1 MDASFKRN
9 TGSHGAGVIDRR
21 SVLALI
27 GAALTPSLI
36 HAAQYPSRPIKII
49 VPFSPGGS
57 GDITARLIGK
67 QIEEKTRQAVVIDNR
82 PGANGIIGTMA
93 VKTAEPDGHTVLLI
107 TTSTHAANVSLV
119 RNLSYD
125 PAKDFTVVGVFRSS
139 GSYLMVRPQAP
150 WRDLAGFIAAAKVAP
165 GKLTFGHFNA
175 SSRTPPEY
183 LGRLAGIELQGVP
196 YRAIA
201 NAVADLISGEIDCLF
216 MDTTASN
223 QYLQN
228 GQLRPLAITR
238 LKRAPATPDVPAV
251 AETFPGFEL
260 TGFLGMAVPSATPRE
275 IVEQLNGL
283 INEALTAPE
292 VRRRMDEFGLSWDV
306 TDLAA
311 CEAAVRA
318 ERERWTEYTRVAG
331 IQPE

>member
-1 MDASFKRN
+1 MPN
-9 TGSHGAGVIDRR
+9 TMINRR

-27 GAALTPSLI
+27 GGALMPAQARAAL
-36 HAAQYPSRPIKII
+36 YPSRPIKII
-49 VPFSPGGS
+49 VPFGPGGS

-67 QIEEKTRQAVVIDNR
+67 QIEERTRQSVVIDNR

-93 VKTAEPDGHTVLLI
+93 VKTAEPDGYTVLLI

-119 RNLSYD
+119 RNLAYD

-139 GSYLMVRPQAP
+139 GTYMLVRPQSA
-150 WRDLAGFIAAAKVAP
+150 WRDLNGFIGAARAAP
-165 GKLTFGHFNA
+165 GKLTFGYFNA

-183 LGRLAGIELQGVP
+183 LSRLAGIELQGVP
-196 YRAIA
+196 YRAIG
-201 NAVADLISGEIDCLF
+201 NAVTDLMGGEIDCLF
-216 MDTTASN
+216 IDTTASN

-238 LKRAPATPDVPAV
+238 LTRAEATPDVPAV

-283 INEALTAPE
+283 ITEALASAE
-292 VRRRMDEFGLSWDV
+292 VRRRMDEFGLSYDV

-311 CEAAVRA
+311 CDEVVRA

>member
-1 MDASFKRN
+1 MPNASL
-9 TGSHGAGVIDRR
+9 SRR
-21 SVLALI
+21 SVLALTA
-27 GAALTPSLI
+27 AALLPAS
-36 HAAQYPSRPIKII
+36 ARAENYPSRAIKII
-49 VPFSPGGS
+49 VPFGPGGS

-67 QIEEKTRQAVVIDNR
+67 QIEERTKQAVVVDNR

-93 VKTAEPDGHTVLLI
+93 AKTSEPDGYTVLLI

-125 PAKDFTVVGVFRSS
+125 PAKDFVVVGVFRSR

-150 WRDLAGFIAAAKVAP
+150 WRDLASFIAAAKAAP
-165 GKLTFGHFNA
+165 GKLTYGYFNA

-183 LGRLAGIELQGVP
+183 LSRLAGIALQGVP

-201 NAVADLISGEIDCLF
+201 NAIADLISGEIDCLF

-223 QYLQN
+223 QYLLN
-228 GQLRPLAITR
+228 NQLRPLAITR
-238 LKRAPATPDVPAV
+238 LTRAPLTPDVPAV
-251 AETFPGFEL
+251 AETFAGFQL

-275 IVEQLNGL
+275 VVEKLNGL
-283 INEALTAPE
+283 IAEALTAPE
-292 VRRRMDEFGLSWDV
+292 VRRRMDEFGLSYDI
-306 TDLAA
+306 TSLADCDA
-311 CEAAVRA
+311 EVRA
-318 ERERWTEYTRVAG
+318 ERERWTEYTEIAG

>member
-1 MDASFKRN
+1 MAGAARN
-9 TGSHGAGVIDRR
+9 TIIDRR
-21 SVLALI
+21 CVLALI
-27 GAALTPSLI
+27 GAALAPI
-36 HAAQYPSRPIKII
+36 PARAAQYPARPIKII
-49 VPFSPGGS
+49 VPFGPGGS
-57 GDITARLIGK
+57 GDISARLIGK
-67 QIEEKTRQAVVIDNR
+67 QIEEKTKQAVVVDNR

-93 VKTAEPDGHTVLLI
+93 VKTAEPDGYTVLLI

-139 GSYLMVRPQAP
+139 GSYLMVRPEAP
-150 WRDLAGFIAAAKVAP
+150 WRDLPSFVAAAKAAP
-165 GKLTFGHFNA
+165 GKLVFGYFNA

-183 LGRLAGIELQGVP
+183 LSRLAGIELLGVP
-196 YRAIA
+196 YRAIG
-201 NAVADLISGEIDCLF
+201 NAVSDLIGGEIHCLF
-216 MDTTASN
+216 VDTTASN

-228 GQLRPLAITR
+228 GQLRPIAITR
-238 LKRAPATPDVPAV
+238 LTRSPATPDVPAV
-251 AETFPGFEL
+251 AETFPGFQL

-275 IVEQLNGL
+275 IVAQLNGL
-283 INEALTAPE
+283 INEALTSPE
-292 VRRRMDEFGLSWDV
+292 VRRRMDEFGLSYDI

-311 CEAAVRA
+311 CSEEVRA

>member
-1 MDASFKRN
+1 MFETRSMPN
-9 TGSHGAGVIDRR
+9 TMIDRR

-27 GAALTPSLI
+27 GGALAPMDARAAV
-36 HAAQYPSRPIKII
+36 YPSRPIKII
-49 VPFSPGGS
+49 VPFGPGGS
-57 GDITARLIGK
+57 GDITARLIGR
-67 QIEEKTRQAVVIDNR
+67 QIEQRTGQSVVIDNR

-93 VKTAEPDGHTVLLI
+93 VKSAEPDGYTVLLI

-119 RNLSYD
+119 RHLAYD

-139 GSYLMVRPQAP
+139 GTYMLVRPQAE
-150 WRDLAGFIAAAKVAP
+150 WRDLNAFIAAAKAAP
-165 GKLTFGHFNA
+165 GKLTFGYFNA

-196 YRAIA
+196 YRAIG
-201 NAVADLISGEIDCLF
+201 NAVADLMSGEIHCLF
-216 MDTTASN
+216 IDTTAST

-238 LKRAPATPDVPAV
+238 LTRSPATPDVPAV
-251 AETFPGFEL
+251 AETFAGFQL

-283 INEALTAPE
+283 ITQALASTE
-292 VRRRMDEFGLSWDV
+292 VRRRMDEFGLSYDV

-311 CEAAVRA
+311 CDELVRA

>member
-1 MDASFKRN
+1 MQN
-9 TGSHGAGVIDRR
+9 TGINRR
-21 SVLALI
+21 ALLALI
-27 GAALTPSLI
+27 GSALTPLQAR
-36 HAAQYPSRPIKII
+36 AAQYPTRPIKII
-49 VPFSPGGS
+49 VPFGPGGS

-67 QIEEKTRQAVVIDNR
+67 QIEDRTRQSVVIDNR

-93 VKTAEPDGHTVLLI
+93 VKTAEPDGYTVLLI

-119 RNLSYD
+119 RNLAYD
-125 PAKDFTVVGVFRSS
+125 PAKDFAVVGVFRSS
-139 GSYLMVRPQAP
+139 GSYMMVRPQAP
-150 WRDLAGFIAAAKVAP
+150 WKNLAEFIAAAKAAP

-196 YRAIA
+196 YRAIG
-201 NAVADLISGEIDCLF
+201 NAVADLISGEIHCLC

-238 LKRAPATPDVPAV
+238 LTRAPATPDVPAV
-251 AETFPGFEL
+251 AETFPGFQL
-260 TGFLGMAVPSATPRE
+260 TGFLGMAVPAATPRE
-275 IVEQLNGL
+275 IVEQLNAL
-283 INEALTAPE
+283 INAALTAPE
-292 VRRRMDEFGLSWDV
+292 VRRRMDEFGLSYDI

-311 CEAAVRA
+311 CNAEVRA

>member
-1 MDASFKRN
+1 MQN
-9 TGSHGAGVIDRR
+9 AGINRR

-27 GAALTPSLI
+27 GSMLAPIPARAAS
-36 HAAQYPSRPIKII
+36 YPSRPIRII
-49 VPFSPGGS
+49 VPFGPGGS

-67 QIEEKTRQAVVIDNR
+67 QIEEKTKQAVVIDNR

-93 VKTAEPDGHTVLLI
+93 VKTAEPDGYTVLLI
-107 TTSTHAANVSLV
+107 TTSTHAANMSLV
-119 RNLSYD
+119 RNLAYD
-125 PAKDFTVVGVFRSS
+125 PAKDFTIVGVFRSS

-150 WRDLAGFIAAAKVAP
+150 WRDLAGFIAAAKAAP
-165 GKLTFGHFNA
+165 GQLTFGHFNA

-183 LGRLAGIELQGVP
+183 LSRLAGIELQAVP

-201 NAVADLISGEIDCLF
+201 NAVADLISGEIHCLC

-228 GQLRPLAITR
+228 NQLRPLAITR
-238 LKRAPATPDVPAV
+238 LTRAPATPDVPAV
-251 AETFPGFEL
+251 AETFPGFQL
-260 TGFLGMAVPSATPRE
+260 TGFLGMAVPSGTPKE
-275 IVEQLNGL
+275 IVVQLN
-283 INEALTAPE
+283 ALLNDAQTAPE
-292 VRRRMDEFGLSWDV
+292 VRRRMDEFGLSYDI

-311 CEAAVRA
+311 CEAEVRA

>member
-1 MDASFKRN
+1 MQDAKLN
-9 TGSHGAGVIDRR
+9 RR
-21 SVLALI
+21 AVLGLI
-27 GAALTPSLI
+27 GSALAPVGAQ
-36 HAAQYPSRPIKII
+36 AAQYPSRPIRII
-49 VPFSPGGS
+49 VPFGPGGS

-67 QIEEKTRQAVVIDNR
+67 QIEEKTRQTVVIDNR

-93 VKTAEPDGHTVLLI
+93 VKTAEPDGYTVLLI
-107 TTSTHAANVSLV
+107 TTSTHAANMSLV
-119 RNLSYD
+119 RNLAYD
-125 PAKDFTVVGVFRSS
+125 PARDFTIVGVFRSS

-150 WRDLAGFIAAAKVAP
+150 WRDLAGFIAAARAAP
-165 GKLTFGHFNA
+165 GTLTFGHFNA

-183 LGRLAGIELQGVP
+183 LSRLAGIELQGVP

-201 NAVADLISGEIDCLF
+201 NAVADLISGEIHCLC

-228 GQLRPLAITR
+228 NQLRPLAITR
-238 LKRAPATPDVPAV
+238 LTRATATPDVPAV

-283 INEALTAPE
+283 INAAQTSPE
-292 VRRRMDEFGLSWDV
+292 VRRRMDEFGLSYDI

>member
-1 MDASFKRN
+1 MQTIGIN
-9 TGSHGAGVIDRR
+9 RR
-21 SVLALI
+21 TILALI
-27 GAALTPSLI
+27 GSALVPIEAA
-36 HAAQYPSRPIKII
+36 AAQYPSRPIRII
-49 VPFSPGGS
+49 VPFGPGGS

-67 QIEEKTRQAVVIDNR
+67 QIEEKTKQAVIIDNR

-93 VKTAEPDGHTVLLI
+93 VKSAEPDGYTVLLI

-119 RNLSYD
+119 RNLAYD
-125 PAKDFTVVGVFRSS
+125 PAKDFAIVGVFRSS
-139 GSYLMVRPQAP
+139 GSYFMVRPQAP
-150 WRDLAGFIAAAKVAP
+150 WRDLAGFIAAAKAAP

-183 LGRLAGIELQGVP
+183 LSRLAGIELQAVP

-201 NAVADLISGEIDCLF
+201 NAVADLISGEIHCLC

-238 LKRAPATPDVPAV
+238 LTRAPATPDVPTV
-251 AETFPGFEL
+251 AETFPGFQL

-275 IVEQLNGL
+275 TVEALNAL
-283 INEALTAPE
+283 INEAQTVPE
-292 VRRRMDEFGLSWDV
+292 VRRRMDEFGLSYDIS
-306 TDLAA
+306 DLAA
-311 CEAAVRA
+311 CEAEVRA
-318 ERERWTEYTRVAG
+318 ERERWTEYTRIAG

>member
-1 MDASFKRN
+1 MFANIKRN
-9 TGSHGAGVIDRR
+9 PRSGVGGAVDRR

-27 GAALTPSLI
+27 GATLLPSI
-36 HAAQYPSRPIKII
+36 ARAAPYPSRPIKII
-49 VPFSPGGS
+49 VPFGPGGS

-67 QIEEKTRQAVVIDNR
+67 QIEERTKQAVVIDNR

-93 VKTAEPDGHTVLLI
+93 VKIAEPDGHTVLLI

-125 PAKDFTVVGVFRSS
+125 PAADFTVVGVFRSS
-139 GSYLMVRPQAP
+139 GSYLMVRPQSP
-150 WRDLAGFIAAAKVAP
+150 WRDLAGFISAAKAEP
-165 GKLTFGHFNA
+165 KKLTFGYFNA

-183 LGRLAGIELQGVP
+183 LGKLAGVELQGVP

-201 NAVADLISGEIDCLF
+201 NAVADLISGEISCLF

-238 LKRAPATPDVPAV
+238 LQRATATPDVPTV

-260 TGFLGMAVPSATPRE
+260 TGFLGMAVPSATPRD
-275 IVEQLNGL
+275 IVGQLNGL
-283 INEALTAPE
+283 INDALAAPE
-292 VRRRMDEFGLSWDV
+292 VRKRMDEFGLSWDT

-311 CEAAVRA
+311 CEAEVRA
-318 ERERWTEYTRVAG
+318 ERERWTEYVRVAG

>member
-1 MDASFKRN
+1 
-9 TGSHGAGVIDRR
+9 
-21 SVLALI
+21 
-27 GAALTPSLI
+27 
-36 HAAQYPSRPIKII
+36 
-49 VPFSPGGS
+49 
-57 GDITARLIGK
+57 
-67 QIEEKTRQAVVIDNR
+67 
-82 PGANGIIGTMA
+82 MA
-93 VKTAEPDGHTVLLI
+93 VKTAEPDGYTVLLI

-119 RNLSYD
+119 RNLAYD

-139 GSYLMVRPQAP
+139 GSYLMVRPEAP
-150 WRDLAGFIAAAKVAP
+150 WRDLPSFVAAAKAAP
-165 GKLTFGHFNA
+165 GKLVFGYFNA

-201 NAVADLISGEIDCLF
+201 NAIADLISGEIHCLF

-223 QYLQN
+223 QYLQSH
-228 GQLRPLAITR
+228 QLRPLAITS
-238 LKRAPATPDVPAV
+238 LTRARATPDAPAV
-251 AETFPGFEL
+251 AETFPGFQL

-283 INEALTAPE
+283 INEALTVPE
-292 VRRRMDEFGLSWDV
+292 VRRRMDEFGLSYDI

-311 CEAAVRA
+311 CEAEVRA

>member
-1 MDASFKRN
+1 MPN
-9 TGSHGAGVIDRR
+9 TMINRR

-27 GAALTPSLI
+27 GGALMPAQERAAL
-36 HAAQYPSRPIKII
+36 YPSRPLKII
-49 VPFSPGGS
+49 VPFGPGGS

-67 QIEEKTRQAVVIDNR
+67 QIEERTRQSVVIDNR

-93 VKTAEPDGHTVLLI
+93 VKTAEPDGYTVLLI

-119 RNLSYD
+119 RNLAYD

-139 GSYLMVRPQAP
+139 GTYMLVRPQSA
-150 WRDLAGFIAAAKVAP
+150 WRDLNGFIGAARAAP
-165 GKLTFGHFNA
+165 GKLTFGYFNA

-183 LGRLAGIELQGVP
+183 LSRLAGIELQGVP
-196 YRAIA
+196 YRAIG
-201 NAVADLISGEIDCLF
+201 NAVTDLMGGEIDCLF
-216 MDTTASN
+216 IDTTASN

-238 LKRAPATPDVPAV
+238 LTRAEATPDVPAV

-283 INEALTAPE
+283 ITEALASAE
-292 VRRRMDEFGLSWDV
+292 VRRRMDEFGLSYDV

-311 CEAAVRA
+311 CDEVVRA

>member
-1 MDASFKRN
+1 MAPPSLTEARLVARHQAKP
-9 TGSHGAGVIDRR
+9 GSGGVGGPVDRR

-27 GAALTPSLI
+27 GATLLPSMAR
-36 HAAQYPSRPIKII
+36 AAQYPSRPIKII
-49 VPFSPGGS
+49 VPFGPGGS

-67 QIEEKTRQAVVIDNR
+67 QIEEKQSRRSSIDNR

-107 TTSTHAANVSLV
+107 TTCTHAANVSLV

-150 WRDLAGFIAAAKVAP
+150 WRDLAGFIAAAKAAP
-165 GKLTFGHFNA
+165 GKLTFGYFNA

-183 LGRLAGIELQGVP
+183 LGKLAGIELQAVP

-201 NAVADLISGEIDCLF
+201 NAVADLISGEIHCLF

-228 GQLRPLAITR
+228 DQLRPLAITR
-238 LKRAPATPDVPAV
+238 LTRAPATPDVPAV
-251 AETFPGFEL
+251 AETFPGFRAH
-260 TGFLGMAVPSATPRE
+260 GISRHGRSLGHAAR
-275 IVEQLNGL
+275 N
-283 INEALTAPE
+283 
-292 VRRRMDEFGLSWDV
+292 RRCS
-306 TDLAA
+306 
-311 CEAAVRA
+311 
-318 ERERWTEYTRVAG
+318 
-331 IQPE
+331 